1 MSVVASVTKTNFA
14 AINDALTLD
23 VTNLNS
29 VRFEFVGTYSFTAV
43 FEALGIDGVTWYPF
57 QVAAVNT
64 PTIVTQHA
72 TANATQAYDG
82 NCAMVSKVRVRL
94 SAFTSAGTHS
104 VGIAA
109 ADAPVEP
116 NPIVSLAAGS
126 ASIGVVDTELPAAA
140 ALADA
145 LANPTAPQVGS
156 ANELYNNASWDRA
169 RNNYALNLD
178 TSSAKTATG
187 NGATGTNHN
196 FRGAEIFVNVT
207 AVSGTTPT
215 MTVRLQ
221 ESFDGGTTWRDVDTT
236 NAQTASITATGVSKL
251 VIYPGV
257 ATAANA
263 SLNGVL
269 PRTFRLAWT
278 IGGTTP
284 SFTFAS
290 WINFVV

>member
-1 MSVVASVTKTNFA
+1 MSVVVQTSKTDFSANGQ
-14 AINDALTLD
+14 ALVLD
-23 VTNLNS
+23 VSNLNS
-29 VRFEFVGTYSFTAV
+29 VRFEFLGTYNFTAA
-43 FEALGIDGVTWYPF
+43 FEALGIDGTTWFPF
-57 QVAAVNT
+57 TVAAVNSST
-64 PTIVTQHA
+64 VATQHS
-72 TANATQAYDG
+72 TVNATQAYDG
-82 NCAMVSKVRVRL
+82 NCAMVTKVRVRL
-94 SAFTSAGTHS
+94 TAFTSAGTHF

-140 ALADA
+140 AAADA
-145 LANPTAPQVGS
+145 FTNPTVPSVMGD
-156 ANELYNNASWDRA
+156 NMLYNNASWDRA
-169 RNNYALNLD
+169 RNNYSLNLD

-215 MTVRLQ
+215 LTVRLQ
-221 ESFDGGTTWRDVDTT
+221 ESYDGTNFRDVDTT
-236 NAQTASITATGVSKL
+236 NLQTASITATGIAKL
-251 VIYPGV
+251 VVYPGI

-263 SLNGVL
+263 SLNSVL

-290 WINFVV
+290 WINFIV